1 MVLNV
6 HERMLPVPADEAGR
20 LLDRLGG
27 EHDPL
32 WPAPAWG
39 SMRLD
44 RPLGVGADGE
54 HGPSDSPIRYRVT
67 AHRPER
73 LVEFT
78 FAPGMGLDGT
88 HTFLVEPVDTLQC
101 VLRHELRGRL
111 SGRMRLGWPLA
122 VRWLHDAVLEDLLD
136 RAEVAL
142 GVGPARPARWS
153 PWVQLLWRL
162 GSPRAQEVS
171 APVTPL
177 LAAALERVDWSDA
190 YAVPCDRGM
199 PADPQVWADAVFR
212 DPPGWVLAL
221 LGLRQALVGLV
232 GIERADSA
240 AFNTLARRDDEVLL
254 GTDAGHLDFR
264 VSIWRTSDAVTVTTV
279 VQCHNRRGRLY
290 SMLVRRVHPAVVRAM
305 LSRAAR
311 TAAKTYGRGSAE
323 PTSSNRNR
331 SIGSSADQVPAA
343 AVGS

>member
-6 HERMLPVPADEAGR
+6 HERVLPVPADEAGR

-27 EHDPL
+27 EDDPL

-44 RPLGVGADGE
+44 RPLGLGAAGE
-54 HGPSDSPIRYRVT
+54 HGSSESPIRYRVT

-78 FAPGMGLDGT
+78 FAPGLGLDGT
-88 HTFLVEPVDTLQC
+88 HTFLVEPVDTAQC
-101 VLRHELRGRL
+101 VLRHEVRGQL

-122 VRWLHDAVLEDLLD
+122 VRWMHDAVLEDLLD

-142 GVGPARPARWS
+142 EVGPARPARWS
-153 PWVQLLWRL
+153 PWVRLLWRL
-162 GSPRAQEVS
+162 GSPRAKEVS
-171 APVTPL
+171 VPATPL
-177 LAAALERVDWSDA
+177 LAGALERVDWSDA

-199 PADPQVWADAVFR
+199 STDPQVWADAVFH

-221 LGLRQALVGLV
+221 LRLRESLVGLV
-232 GIERADSA
+232 GIERAGPA
-240 AFNTLARRDDEVLL
+240 AFDTLSRRDDEVLL

-264 VSIWRTSDAVTVTTV
+264 VSIRCASDAVTLTTV

-290 SMLVRRVHPAVVRAM
+290 SVLVRRVHPAVVRAM

-311 TAAKTYGRGSAE
+311 TAA
-323 PTSSNRNR
+323 R
-331 SIGSSADQVPAA
+331 S
-343 AVGS
+343 